1 MSLDSDALYKDTD
14 FTKNKTRQQLSTKI
28 CFFKILENKNFK
40 TYPSWVRNIL
50 LKINGVEIHSPF
62 WKVTFIL
69 VITVNILSMAVFDR
83 I

>member
-1 MSLDSDALYKDTD
+1 MSLYSDVLYKDTD
-14 FTKNKTRQQLSTKI
+14 FAKNKTRQQLSTNI
-28 CFFKILENKNFK
+28 CFFKILDNKNFK

-50 LKINGVEIHSPF
+50 LKINGVEILSPF

-69 VITVNILSMAVFDR
+69 VITVNILSMAVDR

>member
-1 MSLDSDALYKDTD
+1 MSLDSDALYKDSD
-14 FTKNKTRQQLSTKI
+14 FTKNTTRQQLSTKI
-28 CFFKILENKNFK
+28 CFFKILDNKNFK

-69 VITVNILSMAVFDR
+69 VITVNILSMAVDR